1 VEKNLQGRRRLKKIS
16 GEERRRIRIG
26 DEYLQV
32 FFNLSFL
39 MKIEDILDHNI

>member
-16 GEERRRIRIG
+16 EERRRIRIG